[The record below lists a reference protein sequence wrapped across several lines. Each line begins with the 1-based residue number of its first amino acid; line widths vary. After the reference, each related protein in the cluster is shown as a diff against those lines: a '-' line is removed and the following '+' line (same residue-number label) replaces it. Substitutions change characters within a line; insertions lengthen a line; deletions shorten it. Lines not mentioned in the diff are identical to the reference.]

1 MDKVLLVFPK
11 TGLDKYAQLP
21 LGLLSI
27 ASTLVDD
34 YEVEII
40 DQRIDE
46 KWAEKVELKSR
57 DSICVGVTSMTG
69 VQIANAIEISKIAKK
84 HTKLIWGG
92 VHPTLLPH
100 QTLQNKY
107 IDIIVL
113 GEGEVTFPLLLKAL
127 KDPKRFEH
135 IRGIGYKDSKGIHV
149 NELRDFLDMNT
160 VPNLPYHLL
169 EIEKYLTKREGFK
182 RCLSLETSRGC
193 PHDCSFC
200 SNPIIHKRLW
210 SCLNVENLIQKTK
223 YLQNRFKLDGIV
235 YQEDNFFVNILR
247 VKKFCEAIQKDIN
260 IGWKAN
266 CRISYLLNKDSA
278 FLKMLE
284 KGGCK
289 VLQFGVESGT
299 NRILK
304 LVNKGITIED
314 ILKVNSKLAKGDIIC
329 RYNFIVGIPTETQEE
344 IQSTLDFIEKLQ
356 SENAN
361 LDTPFLNLY
370 TPWPG
375 TKLFDLSIEKGFKS
389 PNTLDG
395 WSKFNWNTW
404 NLPWLDKKT
413 SKVLED
419 VSIKY
424 RNESK
429 YFSWTI

>member
-1 MDKVLLVFPK
+1 LDKVLLVFPK

-69 VQIANAIEISKIAKK
+69 VQIANVIEISRIAKK

-149 NELRDFLDMNT
+149 NELRFLDMNT

-314 ILKVNSKLAKGDIIC
+314 ILKVNSKLAKGDLIC

>member
-1 MDKVLLVFPK
+1 MDNVLLVFPK

-107 IDIIVL
+107 VDIIVL

-160 VPNLPYHLL
+160 VHNLPYHLL
-169 EIEKYLTKREGFK
+169 EIEKYITKREGFK

>member
-69 VQIANAIEISKIAKK
+69 VQIANVIEISRIAKK

-314 ILKVNSKLAKGDIIC
+314 ILKVNSKLAKGDLIC

>member
-69 VQIANAIEISKIAKK
+69 VQIANVIEISRIAKK

-149 NELRDFLDMNT
+149 NELRFLDMNT

-314 ILKVNSKLAKGDIIC
+314 ILKVNSKLAKGDLIC

>member
-160 VPNLPYHLL
+160 VSNLPYHLL

>member
-34 YEVEII
+34 YEVKII

-46 KWAEKVELKSR
+46 KWAEKVESESR
-57 DSICVGVTSMTG
+57 DSICVGVASMTG
-69 VQIANAIEISKIAKK
+69 KQIANGIEISKIAKK
-84 HTKLIWGG
+84 YTKVVLGG
-92 VHPTLLPH
+92 VHPTLLPY

-107 IDIIVL
+107 VDFIVL
-113 GEGEVTFPLLLKAL
+113 REGEVTSPLLLKAL
-127 KDPKRFEH
+127 TDPKRFEH

-149 NELRDFLDMNT
+149 NGLRDFVDMNT
-160 VPNLPYHLL
+160 LPNLPYHLL
-169 EIEKYLTKREGFK
+169 EIEKYITKREGFK

-193 PHDCSFC
+193 PHNCSFC
-200 SNPIIHKRLW
+200 SNPIIHKRKW
-210 SCLNVENLIQKTK
+210 RCLNVETLIQKTK
-223 YLQNRFKLDGIV
+223 YLQNRFKLEGIV
-235 YQEDNFFVNILR
+235 YQEDNFFVDILR

-260 IGWKAN
+260 MGWKAN
-266 CRISYLLNKDSA
+266 CRISYLLNKETS

-299 NRILK
+299 NRILT
-304 LVNKGITIED
+304 LLNKGITIED

-361 LDTPFLNLY
+361 LDTPFLNIY

-375 TKLFDLSIEKGFKS
+375 TKLFKLSIEKGFKS
-389 PNTLDG
+389 PNTLEG

-429 YFSWTI
+429 YFSWTR

>member
-1 MDKVLLVFPK
+1 LDKVLLVFPK

-160 VPNLPYHLL
+160 VSNLPYHLL

>member
-314 ILKVNSKLAKGDIIC
+314 ILKVNSKLAKGDLIC

>member
-1 MDKVLLVFPK
+1 MDNVLLVFPK

-107 IDIIVL
+107 VDIIVL

-160 VPNLPYHLL
+160 VHNLPYHLL
-169 EIEKYLTKREGFK
+169 EIEKYITKREGFK

-193 PHDCSFC
+193 PHNCSFC

>member
-40 DQRIDE
+40 DQRINE

-429 YFSWTI
+429 YFSWTR

>member
-1 MDKVLLVFPK
+1 LDKVLLVFPK

-34 YEVEII
+34 YEVKII

-46 KWAEKVELKSR
+46 KWAEKVESESR
-57 DSICVGVTSMTG
+57 DSICVGVASMTG
-69 VQIANAIEISKIAKK
+69 KQIANGIEISKIAKK
-84 HTKLIWGG
+84 YTKVILGG
-92 VHPTLLPH
+92 VHPTLLPY

-107 IDIIVL
+107 VDFIVL
-113 GEGEVTFPLLLKAL
+113 REGEVTFPLLLKAL
-127 KDPKRFEH
+127 TDPKRFEH

-149 NELRDFLDMNT
+149 NELRDFVDMNT
-160 VPNLPYHLL
+160 LPNLPYHLL
-169 EIEKYLTKREGFK
+169 EIEKYITKREGFK

-193 PHDCSFC
+193 PHNCSFC
-200 SNPIIHKRLW
+200 SNPIIHKRKW
-210 SCLNVENLIQKTK
+210 RCLNVENLIQKTK

-235 YQEDNFFVNILR
+235 YQEDNFFVDILR

-266 CRISYLLNKDSA
+266 CRISYLLNKETS

-299 NRILK
+299 NRILT
-304 LVNKGITIED
+304 LLNKGITIED

-361 LDTPFLNLY
+361 LNTPFLNIY

-375 TKLFDLSIEKGFKS
+375 TKLFKLSIEKGFKS
-389 PNTLDG
+389 PNTLEG

-404 NLPWLDKKT
+404 NLPWFDKNT
-413 SKVLED
+413 SEFLEEI
-419 VSIKY
+419 SIKY
-424 RNESK
+424 RNVSK
-429 YFSWTI
+429 YFSWTR